1 MYERK
6 ILIIDD
12 DEDINNYLKVI
23 LKKNDFT
30 VESST
35 NMKEF
40 FEKVLSF
47 KPHLCLVDLNIGEFN
62 GVGFKILEMLRK
74 KIGNEIIILIMSRR
88 NSNSDINHALE
99 SGANDYIQK
108 PLDELILIN
117 KLNLFLERNS
127 DDSDLPFLAIA
138 SGEQEAKFQ
147 IPLTLYSLNEE
158 YIKILSKNYIA
169 KNTYIKI
176 EDGAFGAHKFM
187 IKDVEFNREENAFI
201 LKLELDDVNHKDL
214 LPVIRKIIIETPK
227 D

>member
-12 DEDINNYLKVI
+12 DQDINNYLKVV
-23 LKKNDFT
+23 LKKNDFN

-35 NMKEF
+35 SMKEF
-40 FEKVLSF
+40 FEKVMTF

-74 KIGNEIIILIMSRR
+74 KIGNDIIILIMSRR
-88 NSNSDINHALE
+88 DSNTDINHALE

-127 DDSDLPFLAIA
+127 DDSDLPFLTIA
-138 SGEQEAKFQ
+138 SGEQDASFL
-147 IPLTLYSLNEE
+147 IPLTLYSLSEE
-158 YIKILSKNYIA
+158 YIKIISKNYIA
-169 KNTYIKI
+169 KNTYINAV
-176 EDGAFGAHKFM
+176 DGVFSGHKFM
-187 IKDVEFNREENAFI
+187 IKDVEFSREENAYI
-201 LKLELDDVNHKDL
+201 LKIELDDVNHKDL
-214 LPVIRKIIIETPK
+214 FPIIRKIIIQSPQ